1 MNEKTKL
8 FLEEIESL
16 VREYKI
22 EYMDAIV
29 LYCERNSVE
38 IESVTSIIK
47 NNEYMKSR
55 IQIEAEAV
63 NLLPKTSRLPI

>member
-63 NLLPKTSRLPI
+63 NLLPKTNRLPI